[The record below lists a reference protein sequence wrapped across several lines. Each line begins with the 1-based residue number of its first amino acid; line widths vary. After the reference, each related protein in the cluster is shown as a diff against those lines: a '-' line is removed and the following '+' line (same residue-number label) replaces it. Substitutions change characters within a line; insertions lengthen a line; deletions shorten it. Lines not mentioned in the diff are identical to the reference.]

1 MVPVA
6 AQLSDEVVVAPETRL
21 GPALTLVVLAAG
33 TGSMTAEIAGA
44 RLLQPFFGSS
54 SIVWANVIGLVLG
67 ALALGYWLGGRL
79 ADRRPSRPVLGSI
92 LVCAA
97 ALVAAIPFVEKPL
110 LEWGAD
116 ALDTYSAGEA
126 VGSFVAALVLFA
138 PPVVLLGMVPPFVI
152 RLGVHDVRESGGIA
166 GRVFALSTAGSL
178 AGTFL
183 PALVAIPLVGTQRTL
198 LCAALVIA
206 AATPLLLGRV
216 AFVLVLAIAA
226 LLAVPP
232 GLVRAGDIVFE
243 GESRYQYVRV
253 VEEEDGARKLFLNE
267 GIAIHSLWRADTVL
281 TGGEWDMFLVLPP
294 LLERPV
300 RHVAILGNAGGTTG
314 RAYGVFFPGAR
325 IDGVELDPVV
335 SDVGRRY
342 LGLGDNPNLRIV
354 TRDARPFLRRIDKRY
369 DLILIDT
376 YRQPYVPFYLATR
389 EFFELVRDR
398 LAPGGMVALNAAT
411 VPDDTRLADEIAG
424 TAATVFPQVLQWQAL
439 RLNQLIVGLE
449 TPKGADDLDRAAEQL
464 PERIRVLGGLFASD
478 ANPAEPSKDPW
489 TDDRAPVE
497 WVTDRMILSYA
508 LRGGTASQE
517 LLPTAPR

>member
-1 MVPVA
+1 
-6 AQLSDEVVVAPETRL
+6 
-21 GPALTLVVLAAG
+21 
-33 TGSMTAEIAGA
+33 
-44 RLLQPFFGSS
+44 
-54 SIVWANVIGLVLG
+54 
-67 ALALGYWLGGRL
+67 
-79 ADRRPSRPVLGSI
+79 
-92 LVCAA
+92 
-97 ALVAAIPFVEKPL
+97 
-110 LEWGAD
+110 
-116 ALDTYSAGEA
+116 
-126 VGSFVAALVLFA
+126 
-138 PPVVLLGMVPPFVI
+138 
-152 RLGVHDVRESGGIA
+152 
-166 GRVFALSTAGSL
+166 
-178 AGTFL
+178 
-183 PALVAIPLVGTQRTL
+183 
-198 LCAALVIA
+198 
-206 AATPLLLGRV
+206 
-216 AFVLVLAIAA
+216 
-226 LLAVPP
+226 
-232 GLVRAGDIVFE
+232 
-243 GESRYQYVRV
+243 VRV